1 MEDHL
6 QLLQS
11 LSQKESLSP
20 VEVKDGVVACF
31 INTNR
36 EFVRRRMPEVDP
48 HEVDATLEQLMAE
61 VFEEQHLDPQ
71 QPNLTILRRAQEVL
85 EAQSGFEAEPEL
97 IDMHRNIIDTLFAKA
112 RR

>member
-6 QLLQS
+6 QLLQL
-11 LSQKESLSP
+11 LSQKDSLSP
-20 VEVKDGVVACF
+20 VEVKEGVVACF

-36 EFVRRRMPEVDP
+36 EFARRRMPNVDV
-48 HEVDATLEQLMAE
+48 HEVDATLQQLVAV
-61 VFEEQHLDPQ
+61 VFEEHHIDPQ
-71 QPNLTILRRAQEVL
+71 QPNLTTLKQAQEVL

-97 IDMHRNIIDTLFAKA
+97 IDMHHNMIDALFAKA